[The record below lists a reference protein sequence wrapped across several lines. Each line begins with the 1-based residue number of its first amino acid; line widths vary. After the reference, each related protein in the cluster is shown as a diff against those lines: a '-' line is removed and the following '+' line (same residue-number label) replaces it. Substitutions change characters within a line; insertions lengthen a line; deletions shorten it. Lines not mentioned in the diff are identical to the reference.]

1 MSIEKMRTLMV
12 GRELTGSYYR
22 DDYDGSTSSEVLLRA
37 DNITLRPYFKNISL
51 ELHRGEIL
59 GFGGLSDCG
68 MHEIGRVLF
77 GIEKTLTGSVT
88 RADTG
93 EKIKIP
99 LVAVKQNIAYI
110 SKDRDKESIDING
123 SIRSNI
129 ILPSLQRLRNR
140 LGAIPLRTQKKL
152 TDEQIATMRIKC
164 RNDLQLLKEHS
175 GGNKQKVVFSKWLG
189 TESDVF
195 ILDCPTRGIDV
206 GVKADM

>member
-99 LVAVKQNIAYI
+99 VVAVKQNIAYI

-152 TDEQIATMRIKC
+152 TDE
-164 RNDLQLLKEHS
+164 
-175 GGNKQKVVFSKWLG
+175 
-189 TESDVF
+189 
-195 ILDCPTRGIDV
+195 
-206 GVKADM
+206 

>member
-1 MSIEKMRTLMV
+1 
-12 GRELTGSYYR
+12 
-22 DDYDGSTSSEVLLRA
+22 
-37 DNITLRPYFKNISL
+37 
-51 ELHRGEIL
+51 
-59 GFGGLSDCG
+59 

-140 LGAIPLRTQKKL
+140 LGAIPLRTQK
-152 TDEQIATMRIKC
+152 
-164 RNDLQLLKEHS
+164 S
-175 GGNKQKVVFSKWLG
+175 
-189 TESDVF
+189 
-195 ILDCPTRGIDV
+195 
-206 GVKADM
+206 